1 MAVKSKGSGAA
12 VQTAEAGTVSKNMV
26 RNSQGSN
33 KKRRITVINVLQILT
48 VTALLVYMEYA
59 VASGKINKIF
69 MASPTSIVKEA
80 VKISAD
86 GTLWP
91 HLILTLQE
99 VFVGY
104 ALAAVFGIA
113 VGLIWTMFPKV
124 EEYSNVFCSAIMAI
138 PKTAILPLLI
148 LWFGIGFQSKV
159 VLIFLFSVFQ
169 ILYNTVTGAK
179 QCKTEYLKV
188 AKVFNATKIQT
199 VFKVM
204 IPAALPS
211 MFNGL
216 RLAAATAL
224 TGVVFSEMQSAK
236 AGLGY
241 LLSESQ
247 NLLNTPR
254 MFFLIILVTLISVC
268 FVKIIAA
275 VEYLLCHR
283 WRRV

>member
-1 MAVKSKGSGAA
+1 MAAENKGKG
-12 VQTAEAGTVSKNMV
+12 
-26 RNSQGSN
+26 R
-33 KKRRITVINVLQILT
+33 KKRTFTCINVLQIATLA
-48 VTALLVYMEYA
+48 ALLGYMEYA
-59 VASGKINKIF
+59 VDSGRVSVVF
-69 MASPTSIVKEA
+69 LASPSSIVEEA
-80 VKISAD
+80 ARIMTD

-91 HLILTLQE
+91 HFLLTLEE
-99 VFVGY
+99 VVVGY
-104 ALAAVFGIA
+104 LLAAVVGIVIA
-113 VGLIWTMFPKV
+113 LLWTLFPRF
-124 EEYSNVFCSAIMAI
+124 EEYSNVFCAAIMAI

-169 ILYNTVTGAK
+169 ILYNTVTGTK

-188 AKVFNATKIQT
+188 ARVFQASRTQT

-216 RLAAATAL
+216 RLAATTAL

-241 LLSESQ
+241 LLSEAQ

-254 MFFLIILVTLISVC
+254 MFFVIILVTVISVL
-268 FVKIIAA
+268 FVKLITVIEYA
-275 VEYLLCHR
+275 VCHK

>member
-1 MAVKSKGSGAA
+1 MAAKS
-12 VQTAEAGTVSKNMV
+12 SK
-26 RNSQGSN
+26 R
-33 KKRRITVINVLQILT
+33 KITFINVLQILT
-48 VTALLVYMEYA
+48 LMALLGGMEYA
-59 VASGKINKIF
+59 VGSGAVNKVF
-69 MASPTSIVKEA
+69 MASPSSIVKEA
-80 VKISAD
+80 ARIITD

-99 VFVGY
+99 VAVGY

-124 EEYSNVFCSAIMAI
+124 EAYSNVFFSAVMVI

-148 LWFGIGFQSKV
+148 LWFGIGFKSKV

-179 QCKTEYLKV
+179 ECKTEYLKV
-188 AKVFNATKIQT
+188 ARVFNATKLQT

-254 MFFLIILVTLISVC
+254 MFFIIILVTVISVC
-268 FVKIIAA
+268 FVKLIA
-275 VEYLLCHR
+275 VIEYLMCHR

>member
-1 MAVKSKGSGAA
+1 MAAKSRESAA
-12 VQTAEAGTVSKNMV
+12 LQPVSKSGTGKASK
-26 RNSQGSN
+26 RN
-33 KKRRITVINVLQILT
+33 ITYINVLQVLT
-48 VTALLVYMEYA
+48 VAALLGYMEYA
-59 VASGKINKIF
+59 VTSGKINRIF
-69 MASPTSIVKEA
+69 MASPSSIVEEA
-80 VKISAD
+80 FHIAAD

-99 VFVGY
+99 VLVGY
-104 ALAAVFGIA
+104 ALAAGVGII
-113 VGLIWTMFPKV
+113 VGLIWTMFPKT
-124 EEYSNVFCSAIMAI
+124 EAYGNVFCSAIMAI

-169 ILYNTVTGAK
+169 ILYSTVTGAK
-179 QCKTEYLKV
+179 QCKIEYLKV
-188 AKVFNATKIQT
+188 ARVFNATKMQT

-254 MFFLIILVTLISVC
+254 MFFIIILVTLISVC
-268 FVKIIAA
+268 FVKLIAA
-275 VEYLLCHR
+275 IEYLLCHR
-283 WRRV
+283 WSRV

>member
-1 MAVKSKGSGAA
+1 MEVKKKG
-12 VQTAEAGTVSKNMV
+12 
-26 RNSQGSN
+26 R
-33 KKRRITVINVLQILT
+33 KKITYINALQILT
-48 VTALLVYMEYA
+48 VFALLGYMQYA
-59 VASGKINKIF
+59 VSAGKVNKIF
-69 MASPTSIVKEA
+69 LATPTSIVEEGIGI
-80 VKISAD
+80 VRD
-86 GTLWP
+86 GTLAP

-99 VFVGY
+99 VFTGYFFAAIVG
-104 ALAAVFGIA
+104 II
-113 VGLIWTMFPKV
+113 VGLLWTLFPKL
-124 EEYSNVFCSAIMAI
+124 EDYMNVFCSAIMAV

-159 VLIFLFSVFQ
+159 VLIFLFSVFT

-179 QCKTEYLKV
+179 QCKVEYLKV
-188 AKVFNATKIQT
+188 AKVFQASRVQT

-216 RLAAATAL
+216 RLSAATAL

-236 AGLGY
+236 AGLGF

-254 MFFLIILVTLISVC
+254 MFFLIILVTLISVG
-268 FVKIIAA
+268 FVKVIAA
-275 VEYLLCHR
+275 VEYGFCHK